1 MITITDVARGILNG
15 YSYQQYFRLQSWL
28 GSELLAEDIPAINA
42 SEELDATLRVPER
55 LTFEVPVVADAV
67 SWVPTSFSSPLGC
80 YGQRVTAQIGLGVG
94 SGAIEWMNRGVF
106 LLESAETSGSS
117 ISVEA
122 VGLLQ
127 LVDEAELAT
136 EYQPKT
142 SATLKTILR
151 AMVEP
156 GITIDFDSAPTDRTA
171 PTGITWSDS
180 RLDNVYSVLD
190 AWPAQAK
197 VTENGHLNVISV
209 PADPTTID
217 VVFTFT
223 DGTGGTAMEYNTSIT
238 RDGAFNSVVAKG
250 QYPDTAGTKA
260 GQEIIA
266 TSYDTSPASPYRYG
280 GPFSPYLVP
289 FGYDSPLMTT
299 LAMVQAAGN
308 TRLSTLRLKASR
320 TVQVTAVPHP
330 ALQLGDA
337 VAVTS
342 TRLGLTA
349 EVGRIQAMT
358 LPYSPEGGAMEVTV
372 RLAGI
377 S

>member
-1 MITITDVARGILNG
+1 MITITDVAEGILNG

-28 GSELLAEDIPAINA
+28 GSELLAEDIPAVNA

-67 SWVPTSFSSPLGC
+67 SWVPTSFSSPLGA
-80 YGQRVTAQIGLGVG
+80 YGQRITAQIGLGVG

-106 LLESAETSGSS
+106 LLESAETAGNS

-136 EYQPKT
+136 EYQPKA

-190 AWPAQAK
+190 AWPAQARI
-197 VTENGHLNVISV
+197 TENGHLEVTAV
-209 PADPTTID
+209 PSDPTTVD
-217 VVFTFT
+217 VVFDFT

-250 QYPDTAGTKA
+250 QYPDTAGAKA

-266 TSYDTSPASPYRYG
+266 TSYDTDPDSPYRYG

-289 FGYDSPLMTT
+289 FGYESPLMTT
-299 LAMVQAAGN
+299 LAKVQEAGN
-308 TRLSTLRLKASR
+308 TRLRTLRLKASR
-320 TVQVTAVPHP
+320 TVQITCVPHP

-337 VAVTS
+337 VSVTS
-342 TRLGLTA
+342 IRLGLDG

-358 LPYSPEGGAMEVTV
+358 LPYSPEGGAMQVTV
-372 RLAGI
+372 RLTRVG
-377 S
+377 